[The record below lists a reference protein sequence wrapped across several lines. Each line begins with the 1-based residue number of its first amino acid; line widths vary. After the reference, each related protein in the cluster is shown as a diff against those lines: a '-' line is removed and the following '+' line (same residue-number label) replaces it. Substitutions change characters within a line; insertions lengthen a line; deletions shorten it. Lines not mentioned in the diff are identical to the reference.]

1 MIERYDGGRR
11 GIPGPDTLDALEDAG
26 MFDRIDGRDE
36 SETRFIIN
44 EDSDVYQAAKRFGT
58 VLADNR

>member
-11 GIPGPDTLDALEDAG
+11 GISGPDTLEDAG

>member
-11 GIPGPDTLDALEDAG
+11 GIPGPDTLEDAG

>member
-1 MIERYDGGRR
+1 
-11 GIPGPDTLDALEDAG
+11 